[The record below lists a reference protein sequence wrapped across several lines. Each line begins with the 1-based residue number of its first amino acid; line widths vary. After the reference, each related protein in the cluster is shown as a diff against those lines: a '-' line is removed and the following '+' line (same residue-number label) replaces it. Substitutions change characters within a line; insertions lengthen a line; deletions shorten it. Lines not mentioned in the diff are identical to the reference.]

1 MSAIKL
7 AGVGHRY
14 GDTQALKDAALT
26 LEAGQSLGIIGPDG
40 VGKST
45 LLDLIAGTKALQQ
58 GQLEVLG
65 ADMTSARARRN
76 VCADIAYMPQG
87 LGKNLYPTLS
97 VWENLDF
104 FGRLFGHGQA
114 ERRRRAEQLLK
125 ATHLWPFKDRP
136 AGKLSGGMKQKLGL
150 CCALIHDPK
159 LLLLDEPTTGVD
171 PLSRRQ
177 FWQLVASIRQARPQ
191 MSLVVATAYMEEAM
205 VLDSVMALDG
215 GRILAKDSPQELL
228 ARTGTQDLD
237 AAFIA
242 LQAGGAGQPFQPL
255 PLATGGDRPV
265 AIQAKGLTC
274 RFGDFTAVSQ
284 VSLTIGQGEIFGFL
298 GSNGCGKTTTM
309 KMLTGLLPP
318 SEGQAAIFGE
328 PVTQHSLAMRAQV
341 GYMTQ
346 AFSLYGEL
354 TVRANL
360 ELHAKLYD
368 ISEPAK
374 RIGELLARFTLEKVA
389 DKNADALPLGIKQRL
404 QLAVAVLHRPRLL
417 ILDEPTSGVD
427 PQARDQFWTLLHEL
441 SRHDRVTIFISTH
454 FMNEAGRCDRIS
466 LMHAGHILAQGT
478 PAQLVKDSQAQ
489 DLEGAFIHY
498 LEQAQP
504 SEASGELPVGE
515 EKASAPPAAFSFG
528 RLWAYARREGMEIKR
543 DPIRLAFAMLGTV
556 LLMVVFGFGISFDV
570 ENLAYGVF
578 DQDQSPQ
585 SRAYV
590 ESFRGSRYFEE
601 KAPIQSEQEAQR
613 RLKSGELRL
622 VLAIGPGFGRDLAA
636 GRQPEVAA
644 WIDGAMPFRGET
656 ARGYVL
662 GVHQQYLKEQG
673 LVGTSNLSI
682 QSRYRYNQDFR
693 SVNAM
698 VPGVLMLLL
707 ALIPAILTAL
717 AVVREKEMGSILNL
731 YATPT
736 TRLEFLLGKQ
746 LPYILIACIN
756 ALSMLL
762 LAIWLF
768 QVPVTGSLAA
778 LLLGSL
784 LYVTATTAFGL
795 LVSAFVKTQV
805 AALFA
810 SAILSIMPAVNFSG
824 LIVPM
829 ASMTG
834 AAKWMGL
841 VFPSAYFNTLSVG
854 TFAKGLGLVDL
865 VPSLL
870 ALAGFALGFVVLS
883 VLVMKEQEK

>member
-1 MSAIKL
+1 MNAIAL
-7 AGVGHRY
+7 DGVSHRY
-14 GDTQALKDAALT
+14 GETRALIDAAFT
-26 LEAGQSLGIIGPDG
+26 LKSGASLGIIGPDG

-45 LLDLIAGTKALQQ
+45 LLDLVAGTKALQQ
-58 GQLEVLG
+58 GRVVVLG
-65 ADMTSARARRN
+65 ADMASSQARRN

-104 FGRLFGHGQA
+104 FGRLFGHSAA
-114 ERRRRAEQLLK
+114 ERARRGEQLLK
-125 ATHLWPFKDRP
+125 ATHLWAFKDRP

-177 FWQLVASIRQARPQ
+177 FWALVEGIRRARPQ

-205 VLDSVMALDG
+205 VLDEVMVLDD
-215 GRILAKDSPQELL
+215 GRILALDTPKGLL
-228 ARTGTQDLD
+228 ANTGTDNLD
-237 AAFIA
+237 AAFVA
-242 LQAGGAGQPFQPL
+242 LRAGGAAQPFTPL
-255 PLATGGDRPV
+255 PLDDKARPL
-265 AIQAKGLTC
+265 AIEAKGLTC
-274 RFGDFTAVSQ
+274 RFGDFTAVSD
-284 VSLTIGQGEIFGFL
+284 VSLNIRQGEIFGFL

-318 SEGQAAIFGE
+318 TQGSASIFGE
-328 PVTQHSLAMRAQV
+328 PVTQHSLAMRAKV

-360 ELHAKLYD
+360 ELHAKLYH
-368 ISEPAK
+368 IAAPAE
-374 RIGELLARFTLEKVA
+374 RIKALLARFTLEKVA
-389 DKNADALPLGIKQRL
+389 DQNAGELPLGIKQRL
-404 QLAVAVLHRPRLL
+404 QLAVAVLHSPRLL

-441 SRHDRVTIFISTH
+441 SRHDGVTIFISTH

-466 LMHAGHILAQGT
+466 LMHAGKILAQDP
-478 PAQLVKDSQAQ
+478 PAELVQKSGAP

-498 LEQAQP
+498 LEKAQP
-504 SEASGELPVGE
+504 AAADGELPTTE
-515 EKASAPPAAFSFG
+515 EPAPGAKPAAFSLG

-556 LLMVVFGFGISFDV
+556 LLMIVFGYGISFDV

-585 SRAYV
+585 SRAFV
-590 ESFRGSRYFEE
+590 EEFRGSRYF
-601 KAPIQSEQEAQR
+601 SEQAPVSSEAEAQR
-613 RLKSGELRL
+613 RLKSGELKV
-622 VLAIGPGFGRDLAA
+622 VLAIPPGFGRDLAA
-636 GRQPEVAA
+636 NKPTELAA
-644 WIDGAMPFRGET
+644 WLDGAMPFRGET
-656 ARGYVL
+656 ARSYVQ
-662 GVHQQYLKEQG
+662 GVFNQFLSDQG
-673 LVGTSNLSI
+673 LGSHTNLNL
-682 QSRYRYNQDFR
+682 QTRFRYNQDFK

-698 VPGVLMLLL
+698 VPGVMMLLL
-707 ALIPAILTAL
+707 ALIPAILTAVG
-717 AVVREKEMGSILNL
+717 VVREKELGSILNL

-746 LPYILIACIN
+746 LPYVLIACIN

-762 LAIWLF
+762 LALF
-768 QVPVTGSLAA
+768 LFRVPVTGNLFT
-778 LLLGSL
+778 LLLGAL
-784 LYVTATTAFGL
+784 LYVVATTGFGL
-795 LVSAFVKTQV
+795 LISAFVKTQV

-810 SAILSIMPAVNFSG
+810 AAILSIMPAVNFSG

-829 ASMTG
+829 ASLTG
-834 AAKWMGL
+834 SAKVMGM
-841 VFPSAYFNTLSVG
+841 VFPSAYFNTISVG
-854 TFAKGLGLVDL
+854 TFAKGLGFDELL
-865 VPSLL
+865 PSLL
-870 ALAGFALGFVVLS
+870 MLLGFGVGFIALS
-883 VLVMKEQEK
+883 VLVMKEQEA